1 MHMYTNVAC
10 GIACR
15 RENERGS
22 EEGQSAGEGR
32 SSGLGRCGASYISV
46 SASWTVWCVWEEV
59 WYVSTQRYN
68 QWEVIET

>member
-1 MHMYTNVAC
+1 MYTNVAC

-32 SSGLGRCGASYISV
+32 SSGMGRCGASYISV
-46 SASWTVWCVWEEV
+46 SASWTVWCVW
-59 WYVSTQRYN
+59 
-68 QWEVIET
+68 